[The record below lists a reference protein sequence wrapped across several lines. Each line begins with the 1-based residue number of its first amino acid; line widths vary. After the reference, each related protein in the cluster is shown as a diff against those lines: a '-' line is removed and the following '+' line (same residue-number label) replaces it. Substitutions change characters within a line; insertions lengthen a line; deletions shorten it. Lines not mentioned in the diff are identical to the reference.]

1 MSLAIEKVQRI
12 LENHQSSDPLRL
24 TAALSDGKSIWGYRY
39 STDHNSPSLFYGT
52 PDTHET
58 HLKKG
63 AVSTI
68 ASEPFD
74 DNLDHWIE
82 VKESSYI
89 TWAKGKVSVNQ
100 LSI

>member
-1 MSLAIEKVQRI
+1 MEHHK
-12 LENHQSSDPLRL
+12 SSDPLRL
-24 TAALSDGKSIWGYRY
+24 SAALSDGKSIWGFRY
-39 STDHNSPSLFYGT
+39 SSDHNSPSLFYGI

-58 HLKKG
+58 HLKNG

-74 DNLDHWIE
+74 DDLDHWIE

-89 TWAKGKVSVNQ
+89 TWADGKVAVSE